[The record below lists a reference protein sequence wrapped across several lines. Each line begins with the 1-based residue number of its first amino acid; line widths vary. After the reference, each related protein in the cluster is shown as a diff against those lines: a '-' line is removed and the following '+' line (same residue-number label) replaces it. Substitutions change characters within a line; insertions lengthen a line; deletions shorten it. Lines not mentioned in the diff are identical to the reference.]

1 MRIKVKI
8 FDESIKSYKTL
19 NLYDLTPKSEVK
31 ELKNLISSDLKRPLS
46 QLHLESNYLGLRI
59 LLTESF
65 PLSFFFPDE
74 EQAKIFIESYQKPS
88 RSLLNQAFN
97 EALLTIQKGD
107 LNELKS
113 ILRTSTISLDELC
126 NRRHTNGWSLLHSS
140 AFYRKAEF
148 IVFLADL
155 GFDINEETYDSW
167 TPLMLACTH
176 EKTDCVKALLK
187 FSSLE
192 INKLTNRGSALHL
205 AVAYGYCKTVE
216 LLLLNGASA
225 QLEDFNGKIPLEL
238 AQDTDII
245 ELIPKFQ
252 GNKELSKCDI
262 RSDLPQFAGCLELYK
277 SALTKDKSIFMFINL
292 EKGTLD
298 EYGNK
303 SDFIEKNQPFYV
315 TRLMHIEKCEAIS
328 SFWSFS
334 NVYYFEVVTN
344 DTKRV
349 YYSKYPE
356 VRDEWVGNIL
366 KSKIY
371 CQIHRVGIESMNHLF
386 TTIEKKLKSIENYN
400 ENEELS
406 LDNFE
411 RVSEIG
417 SGSYGIVYKVI
428 KKDTK
433 IQYAMKC
440 LSKFKLKKNH
450 MLDYAIS
457 EIDIMKELS
466 HPFILKLFYS
476 FSNDASIYLISEFC
490 ENGDLQS
497 RLNKGRVSELEA
509 KFYIAE
515 IVLGLEYLH
524 SKDVIYRDLKPGNI
538 LVDIEGHIRLA
549 DFGLARLLDEK
560 MNVISTIV
568 GSPAY
573 MSPEVI
579 TRERLSKA
587 ADLYSLGVV
596 MHEILTGNIP
606 FSEFD
611 CVKLFAQI
619 KESKFTID
627 NSLGKEAQ
635 DLVRKLL
642 NRKPI
647 LRPNIQ
653 DIKLHPFFKGID
665 WHLLYEKKYVPPNDG
680 IYNQMI
686 D

>member
-8 FDESIKSYKTL
+8 FDESINSYKTL
-19 NLYDLTPKSEVK
+19 NLYDLTPKTEVK
-31 ELKNLISSDLKRPLS
+31 ELKNLISSYLNRPLS
-46 QLHLESNYLGLRI
+46 QIHLESNYLGLKI

-74 EQAKIFIESYQKPS
+74 DQVKIFIETYQKPS
-88 RSLLNQAFN
+88 RSLLNTAFD

-113 ILRTSTISLDELC
+113 ILSTSTISLDELC
-126 NRRHTNGWSLLHSS
+126 KRRHTNGWSLLHLS
-140 AFYRKAEF
+140 AFYRKVEF
-148 IVFLADL
+148 IDFLADL
-155 GFDINEETYDSW
+155 GFDINEETYDAW

-187 FSSLE
+187 LDSIE
-192 INKLTNRGSALHL
+192 INKLTKRGSALHL
-205 AVAYGYCKTVE
+205 VVALGYCKTVE

-225 QLEDFNGKIPLEL
+225 QLEDFNCKIPLEL

-252 GNKELSKCDI
+252 GNKELSKFDI
-262 RSDLPQFAGCLELYK
+262 RSDLPQFAGCLNLYT
-277 SALTKDKSIFMFINL
+277 SALAKDKSIFAFINL

-298 EYGNK
+298 EYKNK
-303 SDFIEKNQPFYV
+303 SEFMKKNLPFYV
-315 TRLMHIEKCEAIS
+315 TKLIDVEKCESIS

-334 NVYYFEVVTN
+334 NIYYFEVVTKYN
-344 DTKRV
+344 KRI

-356 VRDEWVGNIL
+356 LRDEWVCNIL

-371 CQIHRVGIESMNHLF
+371 CQVHRIGIETMNHLF
-386 TTIEKKLKSIENYN
+386 TIIEKQPQIIENYN
-400 ENEELS
+400 ENEKLS
-406 LDNFE
+406 LNDFE

-428 KKDTK
+428 KNDTK
-433 IQYAMKC
+433 AVYAMKC

-466 HPFILKLFYS
+466 HPFILKLYNS
-476 FSNDASIYLISEFC
+476 FDNDASIYLISELC

-497 RLNKGRVSELEA
+497 RLNKGKVPELEG
-509 KFYIAE
+509 KFYISE

-538 LVDIEGHIRLA
+538 LVDFEGHIRLA
-549 DFGLARLLDEK
+549 DFGLARLIDEK
-560 MNVISTIV
+560 LDVISTIV

-596 MHEILTGNIP
+596 IHEILTGNIP

-627 NSLGKEAQ
+627 NSLGKEAR
-635 DLVRKLL
+635 DLVKKLL

-665 WHLLYEKKYVPPNDG
+665 WHLLYEKKYAPPNDG
-680 IYNQMI
+680 IYNQII